1 MKPLIFSLFLHL
13 FSFNLHTFVDLCS
26 PHFPLIGGLMMTVIQ
41 LLDLTF
47 LTSFLVR
54 QPN

>member
-1 MKPLIFSLFLHL
+1 MKPLILCLFLHP
-13 FSFNLHTFVDLCS
+13 FSFFHNTRADLCP